1 MSPPPGLPCRTLL
14 LGFCLALL
22 AACHARNP
30 AGAAGP
36 QAGDARDRVLNI
48 DAWIDYIPAD
58 VIAGFER
65 ENGVH
70 VRYDTYDNN
79 EALETR
85 LLAGHT
91 GYDVVMPGEHF
102 FDRQLQAGVYRE
114 LDPARLPNRVHV
126 DPEILRRM
134 AVHDPGNRHAVPYL
148 WSSIGLVYDTDKIR
162 ARLGAAPAESW
173 NLLFD
178 PARAARLADCG
189 IAVIDS
195 PLDVMSAALLAV
207 GRDPS
212 RRDPADIA
220 AAAAALTRI
229 RPQVRLVLPTL
240 IDRLADGDLC
250 LALIWSGD
258 AEVARRRALARGS
271 GARLAYFVPREGSV
285 MTLDMVAI
293 PADAPHPDTA
303 LAFLDYIMRP
313 QVMAAVS
320 SQIGYPNAIPESLR
334 YVDPALRGDS
344 ALFPDAIEL
353 ARLRPSTAVPLDYTR
368 AITRE
373 WTRFRTGH

>member
-1 MSPPPGLPCRTLL
+1 MPALPSPTLRALLPAV
-14 LGFCLALL
+14 CLALL
-22 AACHARNP
+22 AACHARAP
-30 AGAAGP
+30 AGAAGA
-36 QAGDARDRVLNI
+36 QGTDAPDRVLNV
-48 DAWIDYIPAD
+48 DTWIDYLPAD

-65 ENGVH
+65 ESGVH

-102 FDRQLQAGVYRE
+102 FARQLQAGVYRT
-114 LDPARLPNRVHV
+114 LDRARLPNLAHV

-134 AVHDPGNRHAVPYL
+134 AVHDPGNLHAVPYL
-148 WSSIGLVYDTDKIR
+148 WSSIGLAYDLDKVR
-162 ARLGAAPAESW
+162 SRLGAAPPESW
-173 NLLFD
+173 KLLFD
-178 PARAARLADCG
+178 PALAARVADCG

-195 PLDVMSAALLAV
+195 PLDVVSAALLDV

-212 RRDPADIA
+212 RRDPADIP
-220 AAAAALTRI
+220 AAAAALARI
-229 RPQVRLVLPTL
+229 RPFVRLVVPTL
-240 IDRLADGDLC
+240 IDRLADGDVC

-258 AEVARRRALARGS
+258 AEIARRRALDRAS
-271 GARLAYFVPREGSV
+271 GAHLTYFIPREGSV
-285 MTLDMVAI
+285 MTLDMVAV

-303 LAFLDYIMRP
+303 LAFLDYLMRP

-334 YVDPALRGDS
+334 YVDPALRGDA
-344 ALFPDAIEL
+344 ALFPDAIEM
-353 ARLRPSTAVPLDYTR
+353 ARLRQSTAVPPGYSR